1 MRYLKTFEGF
11 EGSSVQE
18 KITDFFKSRD
28 EIADAL
34 LIALKE
40 DPEKALN
47 AMIPYYED
55 FLEQYFQVSA
65 SEIPRDKSG
74 KCTLGSEDLQMI
86 LKFIP
91 RFAGN
96 MNEPGIFI
104 REEDGDYIVD
114 RSKLKLAEKITRN
127 EILNLLSP
135 HEDFSLSKLNPFA
148 MYKKMGALRRLDDTD
163 VPYEDVSKIGPNN
176 IGTDGYIMSKLP
188 YAETREEEA
197 ARKAAQANR

>member
-11 EGSSVQE
+11 ESSSVQE

-28 EIADAL
+28 QIADAL

-55 FLEQYFQVSA
+55 FLDHYYSVSGG
-65 SEIPRDKSG
+65 EIARDKTG
-74 KCTLGSEDLQMI
+74 KCTLLSTNLQTI
-86 LKFIP
+86 LKFVP

-104 REEDGDYIVD
+104 REEDGDYVVD

-127 EILNLLSP
+127 EIMNLLSP
-135 HEDFSLSKLNPFA
+135 HEDFSLNKLNIFA
-148 MYKKMGALRRLDDTD
+148 MYRDKNMLRRLDDTD
-163 VPYEDVSKIGPNN
+163 VPYEDVDKIEPMDNWRN
-176 IGTDGYIMSKLP
+176 TP
-188 YAETREEEA
+188 EFPHAETREQEA

>member
-11 EGSSVQE
+11 ERSSVQE

-28 EIADAL
+28 QIADAL

-55 FLEQYFQVSA
+55 FLDHYYSVSGG
-65 SEIPRDKSG
+65 EIARDKTG
-74 KCTLGSEDLQMI
+74 KCTLLSTNLQTI
-86 LKFIP
+86 LKFVP

-104 REEDGDYIVD
+104 REEDGDYVVD

-127 EILNLLSP
+127 EIMNLLSP
-135 HEDFSLSKLNPFA
+135 HEDFSLNKLNIFA
-148 MYKKMGALRRLDDTD
+148 MYRDKNMLRRLDDTD
-163 VPYEDVSKIGPNN
+163 VPYEDVDKIEPMDNWRN
-176 IGTDGYIMSKLP
+176 TP
-188 YAETREEEA
+188 EFPHAETREQEA

>member
-18 KITDFFKSRD
+18 KITDFFKSR
-28 EIADAL
+28 EGIADAL
-34 LIALKE
+34 LVALKE

-47 AMIPYYED
+47 AMISYYED
-55 FLEQYFQVSA
+55 FLDHYYSVSGG
-65 SEIPRDKSG
+65 EIARDKTG
-74 KCTLGSEDLQMI
+74 KCTLNSENLQTI
-86 LKFIP
+86 LKFVP

-104 REEDGDYIVD
+104 REEDGDYVVD

-127 EILNLLSP
+127 EIMNLLSP
-135 HEDFSLSKLNPFA
+135 HEDFSLNKLNIFA
-148 MYKKMGALRRLDDTD
+148 MYRDKNMLRRLDDTD
-163 VPYEDVSKIGPNN
+163 VPYEDVDKIEPMDNEWRV
-176 IGTDGYIMSKLP
+176 MSEFP
-188 YAETREEEA
+188 HAETREQEA

>member
-11 EGSSVQE
+11 ESSSVQE

-55 FLEQYFQVSA
+55 FLHHYYSVSGG
-65 SEIPRDKSG
+65 EIARDKSG
-74 KCTLGSEDLQMI
+74 KCTLYSKNLQTI
-86 LKFIP
+86 LKFVP

-104 REEDGDYIVD
+104 REEDGDYVVD

-127 EILNLLSP
+127 EIMNLLSP
-135 HEDFSLSKLNPFA
+135 HEDFSLNKLNIFA
-148 MYKKMGALRRLDDTD
+148 MYRDKNMLRRLDDTD
-163 VPYEDVSKIGPNN
+163 VPYEDVDKIEPMDNWRN
-176 IGTDGYIMSKLP
+176 TP
-188 YAETREEEA
+188 EFPHAETREQEA